1 LIFPLSGDN
10 NANRS
15 IFVELQ
21 LCYRVPALNN
31 HARMMSTLN
40 AVVDENAG
48 NVKND
53 ASATKRAEEIDFV
66 SIKDESSSAN
76 GEVGAHSHQGQSFSV
91 GIPETSSQD
100 DHCNNP
106 SALEYRGDSKNMELL
121 IANGNGAPAGFDPIS
136 SSPAPSHHKLP
147 MAFRDCL
154 KFGSL
159 AILAVLAA
167 LFHYVWKKS
176 SNARLRS
183 RTRSAGS
190 LPEMGD
196 LFEKARP
203 SPLPSTSSSN
213 GMNENLHG
221 SSRLVSLSS
230 LGISIVGRS
239 SASDNGNRPTS
250 SEDLTSLGLLPPDK
264 QSKRKHLRR
273 LFLNWYRKNKAESP
287 QKRPANDVVDLTNTK
302 MIEVINDTI
311 MSTSA
316 KVLGPEIQTLG
327 LNPGLTKLTRTSSSS
342 SNRSQDT
349 SPRHCSSNKEPAVVA
364 FTADV
369 LAQEQSAALSS
380 QKTDEN
386 PAATTSSSSNE
397 TVEAVDA
404 SLYATYRT
412 RGDSQCVSL
421 APNNDVSRPDA
432 DSSGIL
438 AATPLKQMENPA
450 LEVLREQRVVVA
462 EAGETKQREPKET
475 SVARGLIDESGHWNT
490 AETTQSSFASSNPIK
505 SMKLA
510 TKASVGAST
519 GSVSSDSELNSE
531 GVNPAVAALQKLRSR
546 ECMSEKSI
554 GHDNPLIQNS
564 LNRGKGLTVSTSL
577 DEQSWAVSRSEFNQ
591 ENHGNETELDS
602 YSTSS
607 VQTDSTDIVEAVRTN
622 SGRNSAKTNPS
633 GFHNARAALLLAA
646 KTPKERRASLL
657 PAVKSADPG
666 GADVDSISK
675 GPSKPSAAISQQ
687 HSCDGEFASALEF
700 NVRNSYETTYMVDST
715 ENVNGGRIRS
725 ENVNMNLAS
734 AAQYRLTNE
743 LLKHVNENR
752 SKPQLATAVG
762 SSEASRADDKSTSNV
777 SSSSSV
783 LANPRNS
790 SKAAQ
795 DIVRRRFSQPELS
808 TKSLNSLI
816 QADSRD
822 NCTPEPLDV
831 DEQPS
836 LSSALTTPDA
846 NSQSSPSELVD
857 NEADAKAK
865 AFRRTNNQLAQL
877 RRSSTIGISTTMSTS
892 LDSISSVDTES
903 SSSRSGSP
911 RASMYTLSQSV
922 GSVLLATTAGGGC
935 VVNNT
940 TTVERG
946 VESESGGSK
955 ANELQASSS
964 PRFAAYIQG
973 RSMEQIHVMKKVAA
987 SDQQLKVGTS
997 PTGSSSTVADRVE
1010 GAASTIDNDNNKLV
1024 NPLFSPRGRLKSN
1037 FPFPACGE
1045 AAAATSIS
1053 ASEAA
1058 SSNPAETVCTA
1069 STASVG
1075 MLRGQSYNRTNDH
1088 FNDIK
1093 SKKAAANPAVC
1104 GDDADIDI
1112 GDFEVNVLGDSL
1124 GSTIESFPLL
1134 RKVAEKFVN

>member
-1 LIFPLSGDN
+1 VYVFPRSGDN
-10 NANRS
+10 NAKPLHFR
-15 IFVELQ
+15 
-21 LCYRVPALNN
+21 RVAVVIAALALNN
-31 HARMMSTLN
+31 HAKMMSAQN

-48 NVKND
+48 NIKND
-53 ASATKRAEEIDFV
+53 ASDTKRAEEIDVV
-66 SIKDESSSAN
+66 SIRDESSSASSI
-76 GEVGAHSHQGQSFSV
+76 ELDSV
-91 GIPETSSQD
+91 RDYNCRSS
-100 DHCNNP
+100 
-106 SALEYRGDSKNMELL
+106 SALEYRGDNKNIELL
-121 IANGNGAPAGFDPIS
+121 IADVNGAPADRNSIAS
-136 SSPAPSHHKLP
+136 NPAPPDHKLP
-147 MAFRDCL
+147 IAFRDCL

-159 AILAVLAA
+159 AIVAVLAA
-167 LFHYVWKKS
+167 LFYYVWKKS
-176 SNARLRS
+176 SSARLRS

-203 SPLPSTSSSN
+203 SSLPSASSNN

-221 SSRLVSLSS
+221 SNRLVSLSS
-230 LGISIVGRS
+230 LGISIGGRN
-239 SASDNGNRPTS
+239 SASDISEKPTS

-273 LFLNWYRKNKAESP
+273 LFLNWYRKNKADSP
-287 QKRPANDVVDLTNTK
+287 QKKPANDVVDLTDTK

-342 SNRSQDT
+342 NRSQDT
-349 SPRHCSSNKEPAVVA
+349 SPRHCSSNKETTVVA
-364 FTADV
+364 FTSDV

-380 QKTDEN
+380 QKIDEN

-397 TVEAVDA
+397 TAEAVDA

-412 RGDSQCVSL
+412 RGDSQCVRL
-421 APNNDVSRPDA
+421 AANNDVSRSDA

-438 AATPLKQMENPA
+438 ASTPLKQMENPA

-475 SVARGLIDESGHWNT
+475 SVARGLIDESGHWNAST
-490 AETTQSSFASSNPIK
+490 AETKQSSFASSNPIK

-546 ECMSEKSI
+546 ECMSEQSI
-554 GHDNPLIQNS
+554 GHDNPLIRNS

-577 DEQSWAVSRSEFNQ
+577 DEQSWVVSSSELNRENQ
-591 ENHGNETELDS
+591 GNETELDS
-602 YSTSS
+602 YSTRS
-607 VQTDSTDIVEAVRTN
+607 VQTESTNIVVAVRTN
-622 SGRNSAKTNPS
+622 SGRNSAKTNPI
-633 GFHNARAALLLAA
+633 GFNNARAGLLLAA

-657 PAVKSADPG
+657 PAVRSADPV
-666 GADVDSISK
+666 GADVDSSSE
-675 GPSKPSAAISQQ
+675 GPSKPSAAIPQQ

-700 NVRNSYETTYMVDST
+700 NVRNTSETAYMEESN
-715 ENVNGGRIRS
+715 ENVNDGHIRCDD
-725 ENVNMNLAS
+725 VNMNLAS
-734 AAQYRLTNE
+734 AAQYRRTNE

-762 SSEASRADDKSTSNV
+762 SSGASRADDKSTSNV
-777 SSSSSV
+777 PSSSSSSSSSSSV
-783 LANPRNS
+783 LVNPRNS
-790 SKAAQ
+790 SKAIQ
-795 DIVRRRFSQPELS
+795 VKVRRRFSQPELS
-808 TKSLNSLI
+808 MKSLDSLI
-816 QADSRD
+816 QANSRD

-846 NSQSSPSELVD
+846 NSQSSPTELVD
-857 NEADAKAK
+857 NEAEAKAK
-865 AFRRTNNQLAQL
+865 SFRRTNNQLAQL
-877 RRSSTIGISTTMSTS
+877 RRSSTLGISTTMSTS
-892 LDSISSVDTES
+892 LDSTSSVDTES
-903 SSSRSGSP
+903 SFSSRSGSP

-940 TTVERG
+940 TTAERG

-955 ANELQASSS
+955 ANELQASSA

-1037 FPFPACGE
+1037 FPFPAFGE

-1058 SSNPAETVCTA
+1058 SSNPTETVCTA
-1069 STASVG
+1069 STAGVG

-1093 SKKAAANPAVC
+1093 SKKAAANPAVPD
-1104 GDDADIDI
+1104 GDLDIDI
-1112 GDFEVNVLGDSL
+1112 GDFEINGVRDSL
-1124 GSTIESFPLL
+1124 SSTIESFPLL
-1134 RKVAEKFVN
+1134 RKVAEKFTN